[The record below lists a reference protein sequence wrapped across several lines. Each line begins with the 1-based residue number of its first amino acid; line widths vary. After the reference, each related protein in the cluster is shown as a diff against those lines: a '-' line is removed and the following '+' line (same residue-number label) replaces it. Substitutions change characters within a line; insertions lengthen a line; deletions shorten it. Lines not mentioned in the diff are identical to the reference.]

1 MSAFNELLKSESF
14 TKMCVTI
21 GFWLVLYLVVK
32 LFTIR
37 AGADDLLRMG
47 KKRIIKLRKLT
58 RQFRILCTARGAYKN
73 VSRAVKLLKKVIRC
87 EKKATRLLTM
97 YLFDDSG
104 DLDVAGAK
112 ALVTKIPDAC
122 REALVSVAEKKEGS
136 LVPLF
141 DQADADLKEA
151 IALIKKAAALDKKKE
166 LLQID
171 D

>member
-1 MSAFNELLKSESF
+1 MSSFNDLFKSASF
-14 TKMCVTI
+14 MKMCTTI
-21 GFWLVLYLVVK
+21 GFWLILYIIVK

-37 AGADDLLRMG
+37 AGSDDLLRMG
-47 KKRIIKLRKLT
+47 TKRIRKLRKLT

-73 VSRAVKLLKKVIRC
+73 VARALKLLRKVIKV
-87 EKKATRLLTM
+87 EKKAARLLTM
-97 YLFDDSG
+97 YLFDDRG

-112 ALVTKIPDAC
+112 DLITKIPDVC
-122 REALVSVAEKKEGS
+122 REALVSISEKKDGS

-151 IALIKKAAALDKKKE
+151 LALLHKAAALDKKKE

>member
-1 MSAFNELLKSESF
+1 MSAFNERLKSESF

-97 YLFDDSG
+97 YLFD
-104 DLDVAGAK
+104 AYM
-112 ALVTKIPDAC
+112 P
-122 REALVSVAEKKEGS
+122 S
-136 LVPLF
+136 LVASGPNS
-141 DQADADLKEA
+141 
-151 IALIKKAAALDKKKE
+151 
-166 LLQID
+166 
-171 D
+171 

>member
-1 MSAFNELLKSESF
+1 MSTFNELIKTDSF

-21 GFWLVLYLVVK
+21 GFWLALYIVVK

-37 AGADDLLRMG
+37 AGSDDLLRVG
-47 KKRIIKLRKLT
+47 TKRIIKLRKLT
-58 RQFRILCTARGAYKN
+58 RQFRILCTARGAHKN
-73 VSRAVKLLKKVIRC
+73 IARGVKLLKKVVNA

-104 DLDVAGAK
+104 DLDVAAAK
-112 ALVTKIPDAC
+112 AIITKIPDVC
-122 REALVSVAEKKEGS
+122 RDALMSIVDKKEGS

-151 IALIKKAAALDKKKE
+151 IALLKKAAALDKKKE
-166 LLQID
+166 LLHID